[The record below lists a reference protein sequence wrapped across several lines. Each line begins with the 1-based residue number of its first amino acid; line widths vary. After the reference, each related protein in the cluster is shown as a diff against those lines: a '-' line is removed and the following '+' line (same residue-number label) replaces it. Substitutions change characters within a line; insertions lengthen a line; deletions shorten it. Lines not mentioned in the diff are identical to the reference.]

1 MTGLVLNQVSK
12 SFAGKKVVDKVSLKL
27 DKPGVYGLLGTNG
40 AGKTTTIRMLLGI
53 INKDSG
59 EITWNG
65 QAVNRKDVNFGYLP
79 EERGVYPKTKILDQ
93 LIYFAELKGMNKV
106 DAEKSIRK
114 WAKRLKVE
122 EYLEMPA
129 EKLSKGNQQK
139 IQFMTAII
147 HDPDLVVLDEPFSGL
162 DPVNTTILKDI
173 IINLVKSGKYVIMSA
188 HQMAT
193 IEEFCSDILILNK
206 GKTVLQGNLKDIKAA
221 YPANRVEID
230 VDEDINKYINQ
241 AKLTIL
247 NEKNHQYTLRISNE
261 TEAEKL
267 LKQLVENH
275 IKINRFEILKP
286 TLNDIFIE
294 KVGATSEANI
304 ATPNTPDE
312 ADVIQNDAADNQ
324 TVEETGAENE

>member
-93 LIYFAELKGMNKV
+93 LIYFAELKGMNKT
-106 DAEKSIRK
+106 DAESSIRK
-114 WAKRLKVE
+114 WAERLKVE
-122 EYLEMPA
+122 EYLEMTA

-147 HDPDLVVLDEPFSGL
+147 HNPDLVVLDEPFSGL
-162 DPVNTTILKDI
+162 DPVNTEILKDI
-173 IINLVKSGKYVIMSA
+173 IIDLVRSEKYVIMSA

-230 VDEDINKYINQ
+230 VDENIDQEIKQ
-241 AKLTIL
+241 AKLELL
-247 NEKNHQYTLRISNE
+247 NEKNHQYTLRISDE
-261 TEAEKL
+261 SAAEKL
-267 LKQLVENH
+267 LQKLVEKH
-275 IKINRFEILKP
+275 IKVNKFEILKP

-294 KVGATSEANI
+294 KVGATNEANL
-304 ATPNTPDE
+304 ATTENLNNEELGVNNED
-312 ADVIQNDAADNQ
+312 ND
-324 TVEETGAENE
+324 

>member
-1 MTGLVLNQVSK
+1 MTGLVLDQVSK
-12 SFAGKKVVDKVSLKL
+12 TFAGKKVVDKVSLKL

-173 IINLVKSGKYVIMSA
+173 IINLVKAGKYVIMSA

-230 VDEDINKYINQ
+230 VDEDINKYISP

-261 TEAEKL
+261 AEAENL

-304 ATPNTPDE
+304 ATPNTLDE
-312 ADVIQNDAADNQ
+312 ADAIQNDAADNQ

>member
-1 MTGLVLNQVSK
+1 MNGLTLKDVSK
-12 SFAGKKVVDKVSLKL
+12 TFAGKKVVDKVSLKL
-27 DKPGVYGLLGTNG
+27 DQPGVYGLLGTNG

-53 INKDSG
+53 LNKDSG

-93 LIYFAELKGMNKV
+93 LIYFAELKGMDKT

-139 IQFMTAII
+139 VQFMTAII
-147 HDPDLVVLDEPFSGL
+147 HNPDLVVLDEPFSGL
-162 DPVNTTILKDI
+162 DPVNTNILKDI
-173 IINLVKSGKYVIMSA
+173 IIGLVRDGKYVIMSA
-188 HQMAT
+188 HQMTT
-193 IEEFCSDILILNK
+193 IEEFCKDILILNK

-221 YPANRVEID
+221 YPANRVEVD
-230 VDEDINKYINQ
+230 TDEDITSYIKA
-241 AKLTIL
+241 AKLEIL
-247 NEKNHQYTLRISNE
+247 NEKNHQYTLRISSE

-267 LKQLVENH
+267 LQKLVEKH
-275 IKINRFEILKP
+275 IKINKFEILKP

-294 KVGATSEANI
+294 KVGAVSEANVAKI
-304 ATPNTPDE
+304 DAMNE
-312 ADVIQNDAADNQ
+312 ANAI
-324 TVEETGAENE
+324 EEGAENE

>member
-1 MTGLVLNQVSK
+1 MQGLILNNVSK
-12 SFAGKKVVDKVSLKL
+12 TFAGKKVVDKISLEIT
-27 DKPGVYGLLGTNG
+27 KPSVYGLLGTNG

-65 QAVNRKDVNFGYLP
+65 EAVNRKDVNFGYLP
-79 EERGVYPKTKILDQ
+79 EERGVYPKTKIINQ
-93 LIYFAELKGMNKV
+93 LIYFAELKGMNRT
-106 DAEKSIRK
+106 DAEKSIHK
-114 WAKRLKVE
+114 WAKQLQVE

-147 HDPDLVVLDEPFSGL
+147 HNPDLVVLDEPFSGL
-162 DPVNTTILKDI
+162 DPVNTNILKDI
-173 IINLVKSGKYVIMSA
+173 IIRLVRDGKYVIMSA

-206 GKTVLQGNLKDIKAA
+206 GKTVLQGNLKDIKAT
-221 YPANRVEID
+221 YPANRIEVD
-230 VDEDINKYINQ
+230 VDQNIDNYIKQ
-241 AKLTIL
+241 AKLKTIH
-247 NEKNHQYTLRISNE
+247 ERNHQYTISIKDE
-261 TEAEKL
+261 ATAEKL
-267 LKQLVENH
+267 LATLVENH

-294 KVGATSEANI
+294 KVGASNEVAAIDANLETNP
-304 ATPNTPDE
+304 AE
-312 ADVIQNDAADNQ
+312 GADN
-324 TVEETGAENE
+324 EENQ

>member
-304 ATPNTPDE
+304 ATPNAPDE
-312 ADVIQNDAADNQ
+312 ADVVQNDAANNQ

>member
-1 MTGLVLNQVSK
+1 MTGLVLDQVSK
-12 SFAGKKVVDKVSLKL
+12 TFAGKKVVDKVSLKL

-173 IINLVKSGKYVIMSA
+173 IINLVKAGKYVIMSA

-230 VDEDINKYINQ
+230 VDEDINKYISP

-261 TEAEKL
+261 AEAENL

-304 ATPNTPDE
+304 ATSNTLDE
-312 ADVIQNDAADNQ
+312 ADAIQNDAADNQ

>member
-93 LIYFAELKGMNKV
+93 LIYFAELKGMNKI

-147 HDPDLVVLDEPFSGL
+147 HGPDLVVLDEPFSGL

-206 GKTVLQGNLKDIKAA
+206 GKTVLQGNLEDIKAA

-304 ATPNTPDE
+304 ATPSTLDE
-312 ADVIQNDAADNQ
+312 ANVVQSDTANNQ
-324 TVEETGAENE
+324 TVEETGAKNE

>member
-1 MTGLVLNQVSK
+1 
-12 SFAGKKVVDKVSLKL
+12 
-27 DKPGVYGLLGTNG
+27 
-40 AGKTTTIRMLLGI
+40 
-53 INKDSG
+53 
-59 EITWNG
+59 
-65 QAVNRKDVNFGYLP
+65 
-79 EERGVYPKTKILDQ
+79 
-93 LIYFAELKGMNKV
+93 MNKV

-173 IINLVKSGKYVIMSA
+173 IINLVKAGKYVIMSA

-230 VDEDINKYINQ
+230 VDEDINKYIDQ

-267 LKQLVENH
+267 LKQLVENR

-304 ATPNTPDE
+304 ATPNTPDG
-312 ADVIQNDAADNQ
+312 ADVVQNDAANNQ